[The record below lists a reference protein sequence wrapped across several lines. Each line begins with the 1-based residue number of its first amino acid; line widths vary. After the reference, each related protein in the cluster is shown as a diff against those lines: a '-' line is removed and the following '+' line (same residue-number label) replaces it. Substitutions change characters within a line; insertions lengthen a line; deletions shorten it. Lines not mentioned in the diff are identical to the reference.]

1 MIKRLAAVLIAAAGV
16 FASPAVLSNTLYV
29 STDRHDPG
37 ADSVRGDLYTVDPVS
52 ARAKLIG
59 PIRVG
64 GVLSVGVTGLAI
76 HPLTKVLYGITCAS
90 HPVVPPSLVTIDPAT
105 AVATL
110 VGPLGR
116 AGSDINFDSHG
127 TLFIWLRDD
136 RRLGTVDLATGRAT
150 ATGIIGVSSGEGG
163 LAIDR
168 RGSAFVASSG
178 TTLEHIDTITGKRL
192 SSHELRG
199 APLAGP
205 INSLTL
211 SPSGILVGINA
222 ETGSAKS
229 ALVMINS
236 ATGAVTKMG
245 QLPDDAEGLTF
256 FRDAAGVAASGSSK
270 MGLLFAMLGILLV
283 LGVLGKLR
291 WRKSRD

>member
-1 MIKRLAAVLIAAAGV
+1 MINRLAAVLTRAAGV

-37 ADSVRGDLYTVDPVS
+37 AQSLRGDVYPVDAVA

-59 PIRVG
+59 PIGVG
-64 GVLSVGVTGLAI
+64 GVLSVGVTGVAI
-76 HPLTKVLYGITCAS
+76 HPLTKILYGIACAS

-110 VGPLGR
+110 VGPLGK

-168 RGSAFVASSG
+168 RGAACVASSG
-178 TTLEHIDTITGKRL
+178 TTRQRIDTVT
-192 SSHELRG
+192 
-199 APLAGP
+199 
-205 INSLTL
+205 
-211 SPSGILVGINA
+211 
-222 ETGSAKS
+222 S
-229 ALVMINS
+229 ALL
-236 ATGAVTKMG
+236 A
-245 QLPDDAEGLTF
+245 
-256 FRDAAGVAASGSSK
+256 
-270 MGLLFAMLGILLV
+270 
-283 LGVLGKLR
+283 
-291 WRKSRD
+291 

>member
-1 MIKRLAAVLIAAAGV
+1 MIKRLAAAFIAAAGV
-16 FASPAVLSNTLYV
+16 FASPAALSNTLYV
-29 STDRHDPG
+29 STSTDSHDAG
-37 ADSVRGDLYTVDPVS
+37 AQSVRGDLYTVDPVS

-76 HPLTKVLYGITCAS
+76 HP
-90 HPVVPPSLVTIDPAT
+90 AT

-110 VGPLGR
+110 VGPLGK

-150 ATGIIGVSSGEGG
+150 AMGVIGVSSGEGG

-168 RGSAFVASSG
+168 RGSAFLASSDN
-178 TTLEHIDTITGKRL
+178 TLEHIDTRTGKRL

-211 SPSGILVGINA
+211 SPSGVLVAINA

-236 ATGAVTKMG
+236 ATGAVTKVG

-291 WRKSRD
+291 WRKTRD